1 MKLEEIMG
9 RHGTIA
15 GRKEAQDRKR
25 AASFTKIVR
34 LITVAARGGDNP
46 EFNVAL
52 KHAIE
57 KAKAINMPNDNI
69 NRAIKKGTGAD
80 GSASFDTLNYEG
92 YGPAGVAIIVET
104 LTDNKNRT
112 AANVKTIFDRNGG
125 NLGVTGCVSY
135 MFERKGEIIIEKTA
149 DTVEEQI
156 MEIALEA
163 GMDDMETFDDSFYI
177 TTSTEN
183 FDSVSSALRE
193 AGYVLLEA
201 DIQFVPSIEVDS
213 MDDEDE
219 EKLRKLI
226 DLLENDDDVQ
236 KVHHNYS
243 NL

>member
-69 NRAIKKGTGAD
+69 NRAIKKGTGTD

-135 MFERKGEIIIEKTA
+135 MFERTGEIIIEKTA

>member
-1 MKLEEIMG
+1 MG

-34 LITVAARGGDNP
+34 LITVAARGGENP

-69 NRAIKKGTGAD
+69 NRAIKKGLGAD
-80 GSASFDTLNYEG
+80 GSTHFDTLNYEG

-149 DTVEEQI
+149 ATSEEEI
-156 MEIALEA
+156 MDIALEA

-177 TTSTEN
+177 TTSTES
-183 FDSVSSALRE
+183 FDKVSSALRN
-193 AGYVLLEA
+193 AGYTLLES

-213 MDDEDE
+213 MEAEDE
-219 EKLRKLI
+219 EKLRKLVNI
-226 DLLENDDDVQ
+226 LENDDDVQ